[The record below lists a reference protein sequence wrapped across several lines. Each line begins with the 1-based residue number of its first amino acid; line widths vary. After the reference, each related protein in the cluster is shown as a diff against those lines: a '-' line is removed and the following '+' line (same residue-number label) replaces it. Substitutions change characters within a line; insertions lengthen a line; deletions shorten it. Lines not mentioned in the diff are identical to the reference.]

1 MQNIIMTEVKHVV
14 CIAGKRNV
22 DKLADKLA
30 DKLSDKLA
38 DKLSDK
44 LSDNKLLNNNDKVKP
59 QRNRTLKWTIDDAF
73 FNYDKQLEVLRRVIA
88 DDPALEERKFFIN
101 EIKNKLAGYARQDI
115 KNGIH
120 DLSAI
125 ISLDAT
131 IELLLISKLKCT
143 YCRECCELIYKDV
156 MARRQWTLDRVDNEE
171 GHTDNNVVLACL
183 ACNLQRRTMDA
194 ERFKFGKQLRIVK
207 GF

>member
-1 MQNIIMTEVKHVV
+1 MTDSSKHVV
-14 CIAGKRNV
+14 CIGGKRNV
-22 DKLADKLA
+22 
-30 DKLSDKLA
+30 

-44 LSDNKLLNNNDKVKP
+44 LSDNKLLTEPKKHNT
-59 QRNRTLKWTIDDAF
+59 QRSRTMKWTIDDTF
-73 FNYDKQLEVLRRVIA
+73 FTHDKQMEVLRRLIA
-88 DDPALEERKFFIN
+88 DDPTLEERNFFKK
-101 EIKNKLAGYARQDI
+101 EIKHKLDGYARQD
-115 KNGIH
+115 KENGIHAH

-131 IELLLISKLKCT
+131 VEMLLVSKLKCV

-156 MARRQWTLDRVDNEE
+156 MAPRQWTLDRVDNDR
-171 GHTDNNVVLACL
+171 GHAGDNVVLACL

-194 ERFKFGKQLRIVK
+194 ERFKFGKQLRVVK

>member
-1 MQNIIMTEVKHVV
+1 MNESKHVV
-14 CIAGKRNV
+14 CIEGKRNV
-22 DKLADKLA
+22 DKL
-30 DKLSDKLA
+30 SDKLN
-38 DKLSDK
+38 SDK
-44 LSDNKLLNNNDKVKP
+44 LNSDKLNSDKLNDKLLNKQTKHNP
-59 QRNRTLKWTIDDAF
+59 QRSRTMKWTIDDAF
-73 FNYDKQLEVLRRVIA
+73 FAHDKQLEVLRRLIA
-88 DDPALEERKFFIN
+88 DDPALEERKFFIK
-101 EIKNKLAGYARQDI
+101 EIKAKLAGYARQDVA
-115 KNGIH
+115 NGIH

-131 IELLLISKLKCT
+131 IELLLINKLRCA

-156 MARRQWTLDRVDNEE
+156 MAPRQWTLDRVDNEQ
-171 GHTDNNVVLACL
+171 GHSGGNVVLACL